1 MQNNSDEFSPALMS
15 NLILVYFDTL
25 PLIEFPSI
33 RVHKVLVIRNVR
45 VTVKTQQISFR
56 TAFKQQFNNKE

>member
-25 PLIEFPSI
+25 PLIEFPAI

-45 VTVKTQQISFR
+45 VTDKTQQRSFR
-56 TAFKQQFNNKE
+56 TAFKQEFNNKE